1 MILKEYINDKKRLV
15 EELSKRSRLLIEK
28 GPAYQNNIGY
38 LISEISIIFDTQNVA
53 PLTYHF
59 ILHPKIL
66 YDCCYYYKF
75 YDTVEK
81 KLQIAKFIFHFHI
94 LKVMVLNLKISLV
107 KIKKTL
113 WQLGFLMTIQK
124 FGMLIIDDF
133 MELIFI
139 EI

>member
-81 KLQIAKFIFHFHI
+81 KITDCQIYFPFSHFKGNGFEFKNI
-94 LKVMVLNLKISLV
+94 IGQDKKDTVAIRFFDDYTKIRNV
-107 KIKKTL
+107 NNR
-113 WQLGFLMTIQK
+113 
-124 FGMLIIDDF
+124 
-133 MELIFI
+133 
-139 EI
+139 